1 MPTLIPR
8 TEAVAILMLAA
19 SVLLVVAIAFA
30 FLTLA
35 RNACAEWNCAGEH
48 GSRPL
53 PGYVW
58 IAVTGWPTPSKNQ
71 R

>member
-30 FLTLA
+30 F
-35 RNACAEWNCAGEH
+35 
-48 GSRPL
+48 
-53 PGYVW
+53 
-58 IAVTGWPTPSKNQ
+58 
-71 R
+71 